1 MRTCL
6 TFIHAL
12 SPLHAGTG
20 QGVDIIDLPI
30 SRERAT
36 NIPFLPGSSV
46 KGTLRDLCEEP
57 NGTKVKVFGPEKDNA
72 HEHAG
77 AIVVSDQRL
86 LLLPVR
92 SLAGTFAWTTSPYL
106 LQRFVRDAESA
117 ELNSWPKIPKPSKH
131 NECFIA
137 NKDSRIKMEK
147 VYLEDLDLDATEHP
161 DATG

>member
-30 SRERAT
+30 SREKAT

-57 NGTKVKVFGPEKDNA
+57 NGTKVKVFGPEKDKA
-72 HEHAG
+72 REHAG
-77 AIVVSDQRL
+77 AIVFSDQRL

-92 SLAGTFAWTTSPYL
+92 SLAGTFAWATSPYL
-106 LQRFVRDAESA
+106 LQRLVRDSEGSGNLLQL
-117 ELNSWPKIPKPSKH
+117 EIPEPAKH
-131 NECFIA
+131 EECFIT
-137 NKDSRIKMEK
+137 DTSRISMESR
-147 VYLEDLDLDATEHP
+147 VWLED
-161 DATG
+161 